1 MKSKTY
7 EEFVEKFKPKKTT
20 DDCYTPPYIYDAVK
34 SWAVNEYGL
43 EGRPVVRPFY
53 PGGDYE
59 NYEYPENGVVI
70 DNPPFSILSKIL
82 DFYLG
87 RQIDFSLFAPTL
99 TIFSNI
105 QNRPVNCVII
115 DCAIEYENGAKV
127 RTSYVTNMGAYKIN
141 VCSELNE
148 IVNGIQREALKKDKK
163 ELPKYDY
170 PDELLTAAKIQK
182 IAKYCDLKIKG
193 SDVEFVRAL
202 DAQRAHKKAIFG
214 GGFLL
219 SEKST
224 AEKLK
229 AEKAAAEKAAA
240 EKAAAEKANAEKVGA
255 EVWGLSDRELEI
267 IRELSGE

>member
-1 MKSKTY
+1 M
-7 EEFVEKFKPKKTT
+7 
-20 DDCYTPPYIYDAVK
+20 
-34 SWAVNEYGL
+34 
-43 EGRPVVRPFY
+43 
-53 PGGDYE
+53 
-59 NYEYPENGVVI
+59 
-70 DNPPFSILSKIL
+70 
-82 DFYLG
+82 
-87 RQIDFSLFAPTL
+87 
-99 TIFSNI
+99 
-105 QNRPVNCVII
+105 II

-127 RTSYVTNMGAYKIN
+127 RTSFVTNMGDYKIN
-141 VCSELNE
+141 VCSGLT
-148 IVNGIQREALKKDKK
+148 VALSAIQREALKKVKA

-193 SDVEFVRAL
+193 SDVAFVRTL
-202 DAQRAHKKAIFG
+202 DAQRTHKKTIFG

-229 AEKAAAEKAAA
+229 AEKAAA

>member
-34 SWAVNEYGL
+34 SWAANEYGL

-53 PGGDYE
+53 PGRDYE

-70 DNPPFSILSKIL
+70 DNPPFSVLSKIL
-82 DFYLG
+82 DFYLE
-87 RQIDFSLFAPTL
+87 RRIDFFLFAPTL
-99 TIFSNI
+99 TIFSHI

-127 RTSYVTNMGAYKIN
+127 RTSFVTNMGDYKIN
-141 VCSELNE
+141 VCSGLT
-148 IVNGIQREALKKDKK
+148 VALSAIQREALKKVKA

-193 SDVEFVRAL
+193 SDVAFVRTL
-202 DAQRAHKKAIFG
+202 DAQRTHKKTIFG

-229 AEKAAAEKAAA
+229 AEKAAA

>member
-1 MKSKTY
+1 
-7 EEFVEKFKPKKTT
+7 
-20 DDCYTPPYIYDAVK
+20 
-34 SWAVNEYGL
+34 
-43 EGRPVVRPFY
+43 
-53 PGGDYE
+53 
-59 NYEYPENGVVI
+59 
-70 DNPPFSILSKIL
+70 
-82 DFYLG
+82 
-87 RQIDFSLFAPTL
+87 
-99 TIFSNI
+99 
-105 QNRPVNCVII
+105 
-115 DCAIEYENGAKV
+115 
-127 RTSYVTNMGAYKIN
+127 MGAYKIN

-148 IVNGIQREALKKDKK
+148 IVNGIQREALKKAKK

-182 IAKYCDLKIKG
+182 IAKYCDLKIKR

-240 EKAAAEKANAEKVGA
+240 EKANAEKVGA